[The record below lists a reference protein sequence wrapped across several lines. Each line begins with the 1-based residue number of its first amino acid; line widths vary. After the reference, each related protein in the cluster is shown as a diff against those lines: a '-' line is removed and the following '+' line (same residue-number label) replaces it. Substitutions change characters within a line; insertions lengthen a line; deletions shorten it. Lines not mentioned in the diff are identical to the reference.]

1 LDNDPQNLRK
11 LTKCRNNTMILLVA
25 KLFVFLTTICEIS
38 D

>member
-1 LDNDPQNLRK
+1 
-11 LTKCRNNTMILLVA
+11 MILLVA